1 MIGVETIHATSKK
14 TSKNTRQIV
23 KHVKIP
29 FTSIENADVIWT
41 LRTV

>member
-1 MIGVETIHATSKK
+1 MIGAETIHATSKN
-14 TSKNTRQIV
+14 TSKSSRQIV

-29 FTSIENADVIWT
+29 FTSIENADVIWI

>member
-1 MIGVETIHATSKK
+1 MIGVETIHATSKN
-14 TSKNTRQIV
+14 TSKISRHIV

-41 LRTV
+41 LRTM

>member
-1 MIGVETIHATSKK
+1 MRQVKIHQ
-14 TSKNTRQIV
+14 KNTRQIV